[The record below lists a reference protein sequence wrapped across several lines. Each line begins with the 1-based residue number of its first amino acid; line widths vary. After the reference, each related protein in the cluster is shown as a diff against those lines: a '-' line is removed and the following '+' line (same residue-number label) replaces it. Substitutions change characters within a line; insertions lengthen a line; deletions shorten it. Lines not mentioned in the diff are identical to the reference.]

1 MDVNSH
7 KKDQLNWRRTKFASL
22 LIILVLA
29 QGCATVDDRKLNQVA
44 TDAEIELDIN
54 KRLFNRKNIDLFL
67 DLQTNVYE
75 GRVMLTGA
83 VKSDFNRRR
92 IETLATGIPGIQ
104 VIYNNVQVTNS
115 GGYKNTAND
124 IWIRTKLRSQLLA
137 ENGVKSANYQVR
149 VTNSTVYLLGRALS
163 NLELRKVLTIAKRV
177 KHVSKVIHHVIV
189 RPLVKK

>member
-1 MDVNSH
+1 MDVNFH
-7 KKDQLNWRRTKFASL
+7 KKDQLNWRGTKFASL
-22 LIILVLA
+22 LIILLLA

-137 ENGVKSANYQVR
+137 ENGIKSANYQVR
-149 VTNSTVYLLGRALS
+149 VINSTVYLLGRSLS

-177 KHVSKVIHHVIV
+177 KHVSKVIHHVVV